1 MTRSHHCLGFCSIV
15 LGFLFATSAFAVGN
29 VQVESTGASAAQATL
44 VLEDEKGQV
53 VKEDEDSDRRRGL
66 WWWRNRVAGYYL
78 LRTMVAGQL
87 VGTPQRVQVRDGETS
102 QYRVDTATGVATL
115 IAAAAIVRQQQQ
127 QNMFWLGGML
137 GYSYTHSDN
146 SISSPFG
153 AASSGINGGG
163 FTGGLELMVNPFARR
178 ANQLANVFF
187 FASVIGD
194 NTDESKAYVSFH
206 PTPGLD
212 SGGSIDVKYSVRGGV
227 GMRFT
232 VAPDTALAIMAG
244 LAYSRAKSSIF
255 TDESGGGGV
264 MNQFSKTQGLWG
276 PMLGLELAYGLR
288 MFQGVGSQVFLRAE
302 RTWMTGDTN
311 LAGTSTLGFN
321 YTGTSDIKTT
331 DRFMLGLRFALK

>member
-1 MTRSHHCLGFCSIV
+1 MV
-15 LGFLFATSAFAVGN
+15 SAPTFAVGN
-29 VQVESTGASAAQATL
+29 VQIETDGATSGQVTL
-44 VLEDEKGQV
+44 VLEDSKGQA
-53 VKEDEDSDRRRGL
+53 VKEDEDSDRRRGIF
-66 WWWRNRVAGYYL
+66 WWRNRDSGTYTV
-78 LRTMVAGQL
+78 RTL
-87 VGTPQRVQVRDGETS
+87 VDGKSVGSPQTIMVRDNETVR
-102 QYRVDTATGVATL
+102 YRVNTATGVATAVTATM
-115 IAAAAIVRQQQQ
+115 IGRQQQQ

-153 AASSGINGGG
+153 SASSGINGGG
-163 FTGGLELMVNPFARR
+163 FTGGLELTVNPFARR
-178 ANQLANVFF
+178 LNQLANVFF

-212 SGGSIDVKYSVRGGV
+212 SGGSVDIKYSVRGGA

-232 VAPDTALAIMAG
+232 VAPDTALAVMAG
-244 LAYSRAKSSIF
+244 LAYSRAKSTAF

-288 MFQGVGSQVFLRAE
+288 MFQGVGSQVFMRAE

-311 LAGTSTLGFN
+311 ISGTSTLGFP
-321 YTGTSDIKTT
+321 YSGSSDIKYT